1 MALLYSE
8 LEKTIRDFGYEY
20 CEMTQV
26 AETAVQMRHDL
37 ESLGGVP

>member
-8 LEKTIRDFGYEY
+8 LEKAIRDFGYEY
-20 CEMTQV
+20 WEMTQV
-26 AETAVQMRHDL
+26 AETAVQMRYDL